1 MKLTSVLAA
10 FCFLLTGCIGG
21 LNVNKYPINIGFRPV
36 IGHDTRAE
44 ESVPFPEDKCFR
56 LWAQKS
62 LLGTMHIEDETIS
75 YNNGWFASKSWPETE
90 LHFEACWPTDLPTEY
105 TRSKGIQ
112 LKDFDCSGGDVDVM
126 LAVAESDYEI
136 DSLVILRFEHILS
149 RVEFRMLHSLSEEMS
164 VRVKKIEMKGFALK
178 GDYNIKYGSN
188 WSVDDS
194 NSSYTV
200 YDAGETDGI
209 TIQSG
214 KAQYVGDN
222 FYTIPQACQA
232 SVEVSYDVRY
242 GDAKW
247 IPQVETIS
255 SLATRWEQSKHYTYT
270 LNLRMDKLTH
280 TTGISS
286 WENRVE

>member
-10 FCFLLTGCIGG
+10 FCFLLTGCVGG

-164 VRVKKIEMKGFALK
+164 VRLKKIEMNGFALK
-178 GDYNIKYGSN
+178 GDYNTKHSSN
-188 WSVDDS
+188 WSTSDAS
-194 NSSYTV
+194 CTYTV
-200 YDAGETDGI
+200 YDAGDTDGI
-209 TIQSG
+209 TILNG
-214 KAQYVGDN
+214 KAQYVGLD
-222 FYTIPQACQA
+222 FYAIPQTCKA
-232 SVEVSYDVRY
+232 SVDVTYEVRY
-242 GDAKW
+242 GDATW
-247 IPQVETIS
+247 IPQTESIS
-255 SLATRWEQSKHYTYT
+255 SLDTQWDQSKHYTYT

-286 WENRVE
+286 WSNRE